1 MTKQGL
7 RNKNDTEVVHYG
19 QTVPAYVC
27 NSPCIKVCHF
37 NKKPDEKQ
45 GKGSPFRVQGSGL
58 SFFVDLDHRAAPTMA
73 GMKPAAGLK
82 QDTL

>member
-19 QTVPAYVC
+19 QTIPAYVC

-45 GKGSPFRVQGSGL
+45 GEAEAAQGNVKVSSNLFR
-58 SFFVDLDHRAAPTMA
+58 
-73 GMKPAAGLK
+73 
-82 QDTL
+82 